1 MEASHKALASLL
13 SLAALIAATVEY
25 AEILQRRAA
34 RRRAIVDLDLMHE
47 AGLPGLVRIAA
58 MSERP

>member
-1 MEASHKALASLL
+1 MEASHQTLASLL
-13 SLAALIAATVEY
+13 ALAALIAATAEY

-34 RRRAIVDLDLMHE
+34 RRQALVDLDLMHE
-47 AGLPGLVRIAA
+47 AGLRGLVRIAA